1 MELLDAMSE
10 GGVLWIACKHSCLIQ
25 MLTTVLDAVDLDTDL
40 HGRLFQVSVSSHTHR
55 FCCSY
60 LTTWSGKL

>member
-10 GGVLWIACKHSCLIQ
+10 GSVLWVACKHSCLIQ

-40 HGRLFQVSVSSHTHR
+40 HG
-55 FCCSY
+55 
-60 LTTWSGKL
+60 